1 MNGEVDSSILSGST
15 ITFHMPRSEGRLK
28 MRTDVT
34 KVRFVDRDELKL
46 LWRVLERLQADVT
59 PHGRG
64 CGYVWRREEVDAL
77 VTVMDAVKDTYQTPP
92 LTDAQKE
99 EIEKR
104 LS

>member
-1 MNGEVDSSILSGST
+1 
-15 ITFHMPRSEGRLK
+15 

-34 KVRFVDRDELKL
+34 KVQFVDRDELKL
-46 LWRVLERLQADVT
+46 LWRVLERPQADVT

-64 CGYVWRREEVDAL
+64 NGYVWRAEEVDAL

-92 LTDAQKE
+92 LTDAQKA